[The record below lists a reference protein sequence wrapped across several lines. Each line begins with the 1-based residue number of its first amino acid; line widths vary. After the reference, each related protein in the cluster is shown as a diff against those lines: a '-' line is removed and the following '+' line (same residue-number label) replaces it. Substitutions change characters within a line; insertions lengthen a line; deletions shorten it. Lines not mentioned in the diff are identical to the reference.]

1 MWACGSPLREQ
12 ARDEVVSGDRLDV
25 DQVVDPQ
32 WREVAGGKGRIKDLD
47 ELEDFVRMLAR
58 DETRFFLAIAP
69 CA

>member
-1 MWACGSPLREQ
+1 M
-12 ARDEVVSGDRLDV
+12 SGDRLDV

-58 DETRFFLAIAP
+58 DETRFFLENSHIVTAALLRG
-69 CA
+69 AWA